1 MAVVYEIDRFIND
14 LAPFSTAM
22 GFDNVG
28 TLVGDKNA
36 QVTKVLVALDVTKSV
51 VEEAAAMGAELIIS
65 HHPVIFAPLKRLSAD
80 SIPYMLAA
88 KGISVISAHTNYDFA
103 AEGVNFCLA
112 KALGLQN
119 IEGFAPDKDS
129 GLATGLVGELA
140 NEMEPTAFAAYVKA
154 QLNCGGVKY
163 TDGGHPVKKVAVGC
177 GAASSL
183 VFNAMGLGADAFVT
197 GESKHHE
204 LLAAAEGGITM
215 VDAGH
220 FNTEDVSME
229 PLAEKL
235 RAAFP
240 GVEFVKSALKEPTLY
255 L

>member
-14 LAPFSTAM
+14 LAPFHTAM

-36 QVTKVLVALDVTKSV
+36 PVTKALVALDVTKSV

-80 SIPYMLAA
+80 SVPYMLAA

-119 IEGFAPDKDS
+119 IEGFAPDQDS
-129 GLATGLVGELA
+129 GLATGLVTVRIMHMTSIA
-140 NEMEPTAFAAYVKA
+140 II
-154 QLNCGGVKY
+154 C
-163 TDGGHPVKKVAVGC
+163 VAVRTGRC
-177 GAASSL
+177 NLFLSR
-183 VFNAMGLGADAFVT
+183 VVT
-197 GESKHHE
+197 Q
-204 LLAAAEGGITM
+204 
-215 VDAGH
+215 
-220 FNTEDVSME
+220 
-229 PLAEKL
+229 P
-235 RAAFP
+235 
-240 GVEFVKSALKEPTLY
+240 
-255 L
+255 